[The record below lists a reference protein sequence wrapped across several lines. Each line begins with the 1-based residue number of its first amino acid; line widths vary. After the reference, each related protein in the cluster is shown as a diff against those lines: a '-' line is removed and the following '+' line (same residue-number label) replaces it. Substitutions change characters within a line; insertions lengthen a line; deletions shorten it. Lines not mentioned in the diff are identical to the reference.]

1 MPIMNRL
8 LHRIKLRT
16 INIIWLALILFTC
29 NLLDDK
35 VIEDE
40 LIKIHN
46 LPDEINES
54 SGMVESGNLLWII
67 NDSGNEP
74 MIYGYNYQQNT
85 IERRVFVA
93 DAVNTDWEEL
103 TQDAGHF
110 YIGDFGNNVGD
121 RKDLRI
127 YIIDKTALQTSDTV
141 TPSGVIGFSFED
153 QTDFTPANQN
163 TSFDCEAFIVIDDSL
178 VLFTKDWLTEQTK
191 LYKLPAKSGTYSAE
205 FIKQFDASGLVT
217 ASAYNTENKTLL
229 LLGYR
234 DYIPFIWE
242 IPDFSLD
249 NLTFNHGSRSDF
261 TEFLG
266 AQTESIAIMA
276 DGSIYVASEESP
288 LVSASFFRVEL
299 Y

>member
-1 MPIMNRL
+1 MIRL
-8 LHRIKLRT
+8 RHRSRFKTVNFIG
-16 INIIWLALILFTC
+16 LALIMFTC

-35 VIEDE
+35 AIEDE
-40 LIKIHN
+40 LMKIHN

-74 MIYGYNYQQNT
+74 MIYGYNYQLNS
-85 IERRVFVA
+85 IERRVFIA

-110 YIGDFGNNVGD
+110 YIGDFGNNLGD

-127 YIIDKTALQTSDTV
+127 YIIDITDLQDADTV
-141 TPSGVIGFSFED
+141 SPSGVIEFSFED

-191 LYKLPAKSGTYSAE
+191 LYKLPAKPGTFTAE
-205 FIKQFDASGLVT
+205 FIKQFNAVGLVS
-217 ASAYNTENKTLL
+217 ASAYNAKNQTLL
-229 LLGYR
+229 LLGYH
-234 DYIPFIWE
+234 DYIPFIWK

-249 NLTFNHGSRSDF
+249 NLTFDHSSRSDF
-261 TEFLG
+261 SEFLG
-266 AQTESIAIMA
+266 AQTESIAFSA
-276 DGSIYVASEESP
+276 DGTIYVASETSP